1 MKKRGSGCVVRSERR
16 VAHQHISITHNLSDL
31 EAGTHRIS
39 VHGSINGHILSVS
52 LQETLFGLGVPSL
65 ISVSAANLY
74 ARIRNCCILPPMLQL
89 CVLTAAA
96 RAMAHILLCDTQ
108 SAFGHILP
116 VCAAITFPFI
126 PGVSEGRIDGAHRG
140 AHRHHVQSETG
151 RE

>member
-1 MKKRGSGCVVRSERR
+1 VWWYWTATSLSDERVSGEWKEMKKRGSGCVVRSERR

-31 EAGTHRIS
+31 EAGIHRIS

-108 SAFGHILP
+108 SAFGLRPSSHW
-116 VCAAITFPFI
+116 V
-126 PGVSEGRIDGAHRG
+126 
-140 AHRHHVQSETG
+140 
-151 RE
+151 